1 MVSVARAVRSPLAW
15 IVAAV
20 VVAVTAT
27 AIVLLEPWKLIIDT
41 TVTEAVPTVT
51 PATGSGGTPAAG
63 PVVLAEGSFVS
74 HEHHT
79 SGTVRILRLPDGSR
93 VLRLEDLDTSDG
105 PDVRVWLTD
114 QTVTDDWFTFDN
126 GHHVD
131 LGSLKGNKGNQNYA
145 VPPELDLAAFV
156 SADLWCDRFNVSFG
170 AATLVRTGN

>member
-1 MVSVARAVRSPLAW
+1 MVSVARVVRSPLAW

-20 VVAVTAT
+20 VVAFGAT
-27 AIVLLEPWKLIIDT
+27 AIVLLEPWKLIVDT
-41 TVTEAVPTVT
+41 TVNEAAPTAAV
-51 PATGSGGTPAAG
+51 ATGPGTTPVAG
-63 PVVLAEGSFVS
+63 PVVLAEGTFVS

-79 SGTVRILRLPDGSR
+79 SGTVRVLRLPDGSR

-114 QTVTDDWFTFDN
+114 QTVTDDWFTFDD

-145 VPPELDLAAFV
+145 VPAELDLAAFV